1 MQTSNRKLAISS
13 VAVVLIGFVF
23 PGVAAAQESAIEARI
38 GFSGQQ
44 LFEHQWQP
52 ANTAGTE
59 NAQTKQVNGDGLGP
73 LHNATSCAECHRN
86 GGGAGVQ
93 HNVTLI
99 TVDPRSSV
107 LSDKK
112 HGGKRLLEVFPALL
126 GPRGAMT
133 FSTVVHDR
141 STRPGYSPIRD
152 NLASYVPG
160 GIASTW
166 FDPGQRT
173 STAIAAQ
180 PVVAGRH
187 ESVDF
192 YLSQLNSPALFG
204 AGAIDSIRVERIM
217 ALAKRQSEKSNG
229 TITGRFVGKFGWRGQ
244 VASLSDFITQACV
257 GELGLT
263 AGEPRAPRRDRQ
275 AAVSRGRSLENFEPT
290 NTPIDLMMMA
300 SFVTAIQAGDP
311 ADLDYMNTGRDMSHA
326 ELTKLARFV
335 SSLPRPTEMP
345 QPEHSFDQVR
355 DGERLFGTVGCI
367 DCHVAD
373 VRPVS
378 GIFSDLLL
386 HDMGPELQS
395 PLSAPLGSI
404 TKTHLL
410 RPVSFNERGPTTSS
424 AQSAYGSGDLAARLP
439 KPYPIDEPEQPQFPR
454 GDVPETDMVYWDTL
468 QREWRTPPLWGV
480 ADSAPYL
487 HDGRAETLEEAVL
500 WHGGEAAAARN
511 RYYDLSRADKD
522 RVLAFLSS
530 LRAPQP
536 TGQDAD

>member
-1 MQTSNRKLAISS
+1 MQTSDRKFATLC
-13 VAVVLIGFVF
+13 VTVVLIGFGV

-38 GFSGQQ
+38 GFTGQQ
-44 LFEHQWQP
+44 LFEHEWQP
-52 ANTAGTE
+52 AKSSDTAI
-59 NAQTKQVNGDGLGP
+59 AQTKRVDGDGLGP
-73 LHNATSCAECHRN
+73 LHNATSCAACHKN

-93 HNVTLI
+93 HNITLI

-107 LSDKK
+107 LTDKK

-126 GPRGAMT
+126 GPRGGMT

-141 STRPGYSPIRD
+141 STRPGYSSIRD
-152 NLASYVPG
+152 RLVSYVPG
-160 GIASTW
+160 GIENTW
-166 FDPGQRT
+166 FDPNQRT
-173 STAIAAQ
+173 IAAIAAQ

-187 ESVDF
+187 DSVDF

-204 AGAIDSIRVERIM
+204 AGAIDSIAVERIM
-217 ALAKRQSEKSNG
+217 ALAKRQSEKSYG
-229 TITGRFVGKFGWRGQ
+229 AITGRFVGKFGWRGQ
-244 VASLSDFITQACV
+244 VGSLNQFITQACV

-263 AGEPRAPRRDRQ
+263 PGGARASRTDRQ
-275 AAVSRGRSLENFEPT
+275 GAVNRGRSLDDFERT
-290 NTPIDLMMMA
+290 NITIESVMMA
-300 SFVTAIQAGDP
+300 SFVTATQAGDP
-311 ADLDYMNTGRDMSHA
+311 ADLDYMNTGRDMSLD
-326 ELTKLARFV
+326 EVRKLERFV
-335 SSLPRPTEMP
+335 RSLPRPTELP
-345 QPEHSFDQVR
+345 QPEHSFDDVR
-355 DGERLFGTVGCI
+355 DGERLFGRTGCI

-395 PLSAPLGSI
+395 PLSAPLGFE
-404 TKTHLL
+404 TKVQLL
-410 RPVSFNERGPTTSS
+410 KSVSFGERGPTMSS
-424 AQSAYGSGDLAARLP
+424 AQSAYGSGEIVARMP

-454 GDVPETDMVYWDTL
+454 GDIPETDTIYWDTL

-511 RYYDLSRADKD
+511 RFYDLSRADKD

-536 TGQDAD
+536 NGPGH